1 MNSDIELKSNRY
13 EMLKCIWMT
22 SGVIDY
28 KLCDN
33 NFDCEN
39 CPFDKVIR
47 NLSDNNEKNMGGIV
61 NAVNAIFNKLQSIK
75 DEPNIIYLNNNLIAK
90 EICANTFYLG
100 INPIWESFLDNVNSM
115 IVCECRKNISAGQ
128 PVIQINGDWGSVSIT
143 SPINFIIYN
152 EVGEPADNPLKSQ
165 WFAIMGA
172 NQSEVFNSRLNQEQ
186 WNNIH
191 AKAIRAIEEI
201 KTKVPVVGETMMD
214 GGTQIKF
221 LHQLIGRKRY
231 TDILSSLNF

>member
-1 MNSDIELKSNRY
+1 MNNEIELKSNRY

-47 NLSDNNEKNMGGIV
+47 NLSDEKDTKMDGIV
-61 NAVNAIFNKLQSIK
+61 NAVNTILNKLHSIK
-75 DEPNIIYLNNNLIAK
+75 YETNIIYLKNNLIAK

-100 INPIWESFLDNVNSM
+100 INPVWGSFLDNVNSVT
-115 IVCECRKNISAGQ
+115 IGECRKNISVGQ
-128 PVIQINGDWGSVSIT
+128 QIIQINGDWGSVSIT

-152 EVGEPADNPLKSQ
+152 EVGDLTDEPLKSQ
-165 WFAIMGA
+165 WFSIMGA
-172 NQSEVFNSRLNQEQ
+172 NHSEVLGAKLNQEQ
-186 WNNIH
+186 WNNMH
-191 AKAIRAIEEI
+191 SKAIRVMEDI

-214 GGTQIKF
+214 GGTQIRF
-221 LHQLIGRKRY
+221 LHQLIGRKKY
-231 TDILSSLNF
+231 IDILSLLNT